1 MRDWHNEEFVRTLTY
16 KELIGFKMGLFG
28 SDTQNIAVSQ
38 SAGQTT
44 ASVELP
50 IPFWEIVIIVF
61 VVVTSMLIIKNCL
74 KNYFLQQVNKQ
85 ARIAVI
91 SENV

>member
-1 MRDWHNEEFVRTLTY
+1 MRDWQNEEFVRTLTY
-16 KELIGFKMGLFG
+16 KELVSFKMGLFG

-44 ASVELP
+44 ANAELP
-50 IPFWEIVIIVF
+50 VIIVF

-74 KNYFLQQVNKQ
+74 KNYFLQTSK
-85 ARIAVI
+85 
-91 SENV
+91 